1 MSHLSYSEI
10 LKNIENGN
18 IIADGVKPEQIK
30 DQSIDVSLGE
40 YVFIREESVK
50 FSFKFF
56 KQYLWLIFVAKR
68 IEFKGLEYFVVKLN
82 HNKPFWAI
90 PGMFILAYT
99 KEFVGTVGGFNLQPS
114 FKLKS
119 TSARH
124 GIQHPLAGLGEVGF
138 FNRWCLELTFAVP
151 VALKYGD
158 LIGQIY
164 FDTVIGE
171 PSDYTETGS
180 YQSENTLEDLKAKW
194 KPEDILPGN
203 IKNVL

>member
-10 LKNIENGN
+10 LKNIQNGK

-40 YVFIREESVK
+40 YIFLDYNSEWVENNWSVYK
-50 FSFKFF
+50 TQS
-56 KQYLWLIFVAKR
+56 QHLYEVPNSNKR
-68 IEFKGLEYFVVKLN
+68 YYKIKLSKEGF
-82 HNKPFWAI
+82 HFH
-90 PGMFILAYT
+90 PGMFVLAYT
-99 KEFVGTVGGFNLQPS
+99 NEFVGTVGGSNLQPS

-151 VALKYGD
+151 VALKCGD

-164 FDTVIGE
+164 FDTVIGQ
-171 PSDYTETGS
+171 PSDYSKTGS
-180 YQSENTLEDLKAKW
+180 YQSENTLEKIKVNW
-194 KPEDILPGN
+194 KPEDILPGQ
-203 IKNVL
+203 IKNIL